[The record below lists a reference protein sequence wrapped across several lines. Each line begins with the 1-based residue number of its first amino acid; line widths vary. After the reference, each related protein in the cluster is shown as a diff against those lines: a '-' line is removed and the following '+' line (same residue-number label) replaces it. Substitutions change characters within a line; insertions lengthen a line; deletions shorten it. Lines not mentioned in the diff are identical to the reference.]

1 MILHLNQYFS
11 PVVFSRS
18 ECTFRGER
26 LSLVLPGFAYAMT
39 LIAMSVG
46 MTIGLAQEN
55 RTGHVE
61 DSTDQ
66 WHRHKISKLFH
77 GEGGTLADLDADGHC
92 DVVSG
97 YQVFFGP
104 DFKQTAKLFDSNPY
118 NINGYSEYFFDFH
131 YDIDSDGDQDILVVG
146 FPGAAS
152 HWYRNPGKDTARRG
166 LWERFTVL
174 EVTDNES
181 PMFEDITGDGRPE
194 LLCCNGGHFGY
205 AEIPA
210 NPTDAWVFRAV
221 SDSGPYQRFTHGIGF
236 GDVNDDGYK
245 DMLSKDGWWQNPGL
259 DGANPADKAWAF
271 HPVGFSGPGGAQMHA
286 VDLDG
291 DGVTEVIT
299 SLAAHAYGLAVY
311 KKSKGESDYRWDRI
325 DVMTDRMETSPT
337 GLAISQLHAV
347 AVADID
353 GDGKLDILT
362 GKRFWAHNGNDPG
375 ENELP
380 MLVWFKPI
388 ALSGGLKFEPHVIDQ
403 DSGVGTQVTVEDA
416 DADGKLDILCSSKRG
431 VVLLT
436 HRALLSASKN
446 ATEKTSDDA
455 NASSTLLHERDKQ
468 GTVAESLIA
477 ITDDFG
483 GLRPAWSSTESM
495 NFDFE
500 TGDLRDWQAFG
511 GAFFNQPVQ
520 GDTVAARGKGE
531 VSGQQGEYWIG
542 TSEIG
547 TDVAMGTMTSKPFRV
562 TKPFLS
568 FLIGGGESAL
578 TRLEIVDSQT
588 QKVLHTE
595 HGRNS
600 DTMLRVVIESKE
612 WNGKAI
618 EVRLVDESREGWGH
632 IQFDDLRLHDARPN
646 L

>member
-1 MILHLNQYFS
+1 M
-11 PVVFSRS
+11 
-18 ECTFRGER
+18 
-26 LSLVLPGFAYAMT
+26 SLGL
-39 LIAMSVG
+39 
-46 MTIGLAQEN
+46 TISLAQETK
-55 RTGHVE
+55 TGLAE
-61 DSTDQ
+61 DSADS
-66 WHRHKISKLFH
+66 WHRYKISKLFH

-104 DFKQTAKLFDSNPY
+104 DFQQTAKLFDSNPY

-131 YDIDSDGDQDILVVG
+131 YDIDADGDQDILVVG

-152 HWYRNPGKDTARRG
+152 HWYRNPGKDAARRG

-174 EVTDNES
+174 DVTDNES

-205 AEIPA
+205 AEIPE
-210 NPTDAWVFRAV
+210 NPTTSWTFHAV
-221 SDSGPYQRFTHGIGF
+221 SESGPYQRFTHGIGF
-236 GDVNDDGYK
+236 GDVNDDGFK
-245 DMLSKDGWWQNPGL
+245 DMLSKDGWWQNPGR
-259 DGANPADKAWAF
+259 DGSNLPSKSWGF
-271 HPVGFSGPGGAQMHA
+271 HPVAFSGPGGAQMHA

-311 KKSKGESDYRWDRI
+311 KKTKGDSDYRWDRI
-325 DVMTDRMETSPT
+325 DVMTDRIENSPT

-353 GDGKLDILT
+353 RDGKLDIVT

-388 ALSGGLKFEPHVIDQ
+388 VVSGGLKFEPHVIDQ

-416 DADGKLDILCSSKRG
+416 DGDGKLDILCSSKRG
-431 VVLLT
+431 VVLMT
-436 HRALLSASKN
+436 QAALSSDTASASRN
-446 ATEKTSDDA
+446 A
-455 NASSTLLHERDKQ
+455 LHERDKQ
-468 GTVAESLIA
+468 DAVAESLVA

-483 GLRPAWSSTESM
+483 GHRPAWSSTESM

-520 GDTVAARGKGE
+520 GDTVAVRSKGQ
-531 VSGQQGEYWIG
+531 VSGHQGEYWIG
-542 TSEIG
+542 SSEIG
-547 TDVAMGTMTSKPFRV
+547 TDVAMGTMTSKPFRL

-568 FLIGGGESAL
+568 FLIGGGESTL
-578 TRLEIVDSQT
+578 TRLEIVDSQS

-595 HGRNS
+595 HGRNR
-600 DTMLRVVIESKE
+600 DTMHRVVVESKD
-612 WNGKAI
+612 WVGKAI

-632 IQFDDLRLHDARPN
+632 IQFDDLRLHDAAPN
-646 L
+646 P

>member
-1 MILHLNQYFS
+1 
-11 PVVFSRS
+11 
-18 ECTFRGER
+18 
-26 LSLVLPGFAYAMT
+26 MT
-39 LIAMSVG
+39 SIAMSLG
-46 MTIGLAQEN
+46 LTISLAQESK
-55 RTGHVE
+55 TGFAE
-61 DSTDQ
+61 DSADA
-66 WHRHKISKLFH
+66 WHRYKISKLFH

-104 DFKQTAKLFDSNPY
+104 DFQQTAKLFDSNPY

-131 YDIDSDGDQDILVVG
+131 YDIDADGDQDILVVG

-152 HWYRNPGKDTARRG
+152 HWYRNPGKDAARRG

-205 AEIPA
+205 AEIPE
-210 NPTDAWVFRAV
+210 NPTTAWTFQAV
-221 SDSGPYQRFTHGIGF
+221 SESGPYQRFTHGIGF
-236 GDVNDDGYK
+236 GDVNDDGFK
-245 DMLSKDGWWQNPGL
+245 DMLSKDGWWQNPGR
-259 DGANPADKAWAF
+259 DGSNLPSKSWEF
-271 HPVGFSGPGGAQMHA
+271 HPVAFSGPGGAQMHA

-311 KKSKGESDYRWDRI
+311 KKTKGDSDYRWDRI
-325 DVMTDRMETSPT
+325 DVMTDRIENSPT

-353 GDGKLDILT
+353 GDGKLDIVT

-388 ALSGGLKFEPHVIDQ
+388 VVSGGLKFEPHVIDQ
-403 DSGVGTQVTVEDA
+403 DSGVGTQVTVEDV
-416 DADGKLDILCSSKRG
+416 DGDGKLDILCSSKRG
-431 VVLLT
+431 VVLMT
-436 HRALLSASKN
+436 QAALSSDAASASRK
-446 ATEKTSDDA
+446 A
-455 NASSTLLHERDKQ
+455 LHERDKQ
-468 GTVAESLIA
+468 DAVAESLVA

-483 GLRPAWSSTESM
+483 GHRPAWSSTESM

-520 GDTVAARGKGE
+520 GDTVAVRSKGQ
-531 VSGQQGEYWIG
+531 VSGHQGEYWIG
-542 TSEIG
+542 SSEIG
-547 TDVAMGTMTSKPFRV
+547 TDVAMGTMTSKPFRL

-568 FLIGGGESAL
+568 FLIGGGESSL
-578 TRLEIVDSQT
+578 TRLEIVDSQS

-595 HGRNS
+595 HGRNR
-600 DTMLRVVIESKE
+600 DTMHRVVVESKD
-612 WNGKAI
+612 WVGKAI

-632 IQFDDLRLHDARPN
+632 IQFDDLRLHDAAPSP
-646 L
+646 

>member
-1 MILHLNQYFS
+1 
-11 PVVFSRS
+11 
-18 ECTFRGER
+18 
-26 LSLVLPGFAYAMT
+26 MT
-39 LIAMSVG
+39 SIAMSLG
-46 MTIGLAQEN
+46 MTISLAQETK
-55 RTGHVE
+55 TGFAE
-61 DSTDQ
+61 DSADP
-66 WHRHKISKLFH
+66 WHRYKISKLFH

-104 DFKQTAKLFDSNPY
+104 DFQQTAKLFDSNPY

-131 YDIDSDGDQDILVVG
+131 YDIDADGDQDILVVG

-152 HWYRNPGKDTARRG
+152 HWYRNPGKDAARRG
-166 LWERFTVL
+166 RWERFTVL

-205 AEIPA
+205 AEIPE
-210 NPTDAWVFRAV
+210 NPSTAWTFQAV
-221 SDSGPYQRFTHGIGF
+221 SESGPYQRFTHGIGF
-236 GDVNDDGYK
+236 GDVNDDGFK
-245 DMLSKDGWWQNPGL
+245 DMLSKDGWWQNPGRGGSNL
-259 DGANPADKAWAF
+259 PSKSWEF
-271 HPVGFSGPGGAQMHA
+271 HPAAFSGPGGAQMHA

-311 KKSKGESDYRWDRI
+311 KKTKGDSDYRWDRI
-325 DVMTDRMETSPT
+325 DVMTDRIENSPT

-353 GDGKLDILT
+353 GDGKLDIVT

-388 ALSGGLKFEPHVIDQ
+388 AVSGGLKFEPHVIDQ

-416 DADGKLDILCSSKRG
+416 DGDGKLDILCSSKRG
-431 VVLLT
+431 VVLMT
-436 HRALLSASKN
+436 QAALKSDTAGASRK
-446 ATEKTSDDA
+446 A
-455 NASSTLLHERDKQ
+455 LHERDKQ
-468 GTVAESLIA
+468 DAVAESLIA
-477 ITDDFG
+477 IADDFG
-483 GLRPAWSSTESM
+483 GHRPAWSSTESM

-520 GDTVAARGKGE
+520 GDTVAVRSKGQ
-531 VSGQQGEYWIG
+531 VSGHQGEYWIG

-547 TDVAMGTMTSKPFRV
+547 TDVAMGTMTSKPFRI

-568 FLIGGGESAL
+568 FLIGGGESTL
-578 TRLEIVDSQT
+578 TRLEIVDSQSH
-588 QKVLHTE
+588 KVLHTE

-600 DTMLRVVIESKE
+600 DTMHRVVVESKD
-612 WNGKAI
+612 WVGKAI

-632 IQFDDLRLHDARPN
+632 IQFDDLRLHDATPSP
-646 L
+646 